1 MTRRRWSRLVVG
13 LLALASVAVLAWMQ
27 SESAGEA
34 ACRLLREEVPKA
46 TGLQLQIDRCQLD
59 PLDAQVVVSGLRL
72 IDPATGRDVVAAD
85 EARVALRGLVLGGVA
100 LSRVVL
106 VRPKVELDLP
116 KPKPEGS
123 APSSTCPLDPLRRL
137 RVGSLDIEQAQL
149 SLGLP
154 DVGRLQI
161 DGLDV
166 RASLDA
172 ARGDVEAG
180 WRGGSVWLVAQ
191 QKRLALGRASVQLG
205 VELATN
211 QLTVDRSTVNV
222 EGASLSVNGAIEGL
236 CDGPPRLALGGQ
248 VFVALQPLNRLGLG
262 LPPLSGQVWA
272 KVSIAGRLDAPTLR
286 AEANASKVALGPFTP
301 GDFSVRVAYA
311 NDAVTLEEFSTKV
324 AGGGEILVSG
334 EVGLTAGY
342 PVTAK
347 VQTKDASLARV
358 LERAS
363 ITGAWVDFP
372 ATVATTV
379 TGKLVPLRL
388 GGDVE
393 FDSGPFTL
401 ASRAF
406 DAPKT
411 EGTDILQFAQAG
423 GTFHLSVTDQY
434 VGFEG
439 AQLHAGVGRGTR
451 ASADV
456 RLYFDLDKRG
466 LDIRAQLDAV
476 DLRDFGAIAE
486 LPWSGVGT
494 ARATIKGP
502 PADLVIDGQLSL
514 RDFKLAGYSLGVV
527 QSQLRYVGDTLS
539 FPGIAAQKG
548 ASQYFGDVALQFADE
563 GLQTRALVQMP
574 DGRAEDIIEILR
586 DLSPSMENVVGDIT
600 GTLALVAAVDSP
612 AKQLTGLIAVQA
624 QDVAYQDRRLG
635 AANLVLRFED
645 GERLVLDPTTFE
657 GPLGR
662 TTADG
667 AWAFAGPLDFRL
679 AVEAGRLGELVDPAG
694 KRGWAIAGDLA
705 ATAVVSGTTDEVKLT
720 GTLRS
725 SNVLYESRP
734 LGPLQLQLDF
744 LGLELAYR
752 GRVVDGVDLAGTLT
766 LRGDVPAKARLSVS
780 LPDVIAA
787 FVKAGTGVTVGV
799 SGTVDVVGPLKN
811 VDALVASAQLS
822 RLEFARGE
830 LTAKNVEPAELRWD
844 KGALEVRALSLRGPA
859 MQISAAGRWGPS
871 TVDLSSSG
879 FVDLRLLSSVTSLV
893 ERTAG
898 RLDFTASFTGS
909 VREPKLAG
917 GADVSELRALV
928 KGYDVALKNVSA
940 HADFSESRVLIQDLI
955 GFVNDGRLRGRG
967 SAKLDKLS
975 LKGLELGLDL
985 DDVTVAVQPG
995 LPATVSGTLAVDYR
1009 PELTQVLGSLE
1020 LQKLHYTQPL
1030 TVDGLIASAR
1040 AYRVP
1045 SDERPQEW
1053 LRFDIDVL
1061 AGDDV
1066 RVDNNLAKGRFAGK
1080 VKLAGTNVRPVL
1092 VGALEATENSQATF
1106 RGNTYVVTRGLLQ
1119 FNNGLWPTFDLG
1131 LQTQIRDYLVKVKAF
1146 GRIDDPRVNLS
1157 SEPGLPESDLLTLVT
1172 LGVTSAQGLQQQAGL
1187 GLAAEAL
1194 LSASGLDQQ
1203 VQRFLKDSVGLK
1215 DQEVRFTTT
1224 YNEATGTTEPAV
1236 SWEGK
1241 VVVDNLKVS
1250 VTQPVTG
1257 RGTKAQAEYRF
1268 SRGASARAHWDNQN
1282 QNTSF
1287 GNPGVDVRWRFELE

>member
-1 MTRRRWSRLVVG
+1 MRRRWPRVLAVLLVLG
-13 LLALASVAVLAWMQ
+13 ALAGLAWLR

-46 TGLQLQIDRCQLD
+46 LGADLHVAKCEID
-59 PLDAQVVVSGLRL
+59 PLDARVVVSGLRVV
-72 IDPATGRDVVAAD
+72 DRKTGRDLVSAD

-100 LSRVVL
+100 LSRVSL

-116 KPKPEGS
+116 AAS
-123 APSSTCPLDPLRRL
+123 AEPDAAPTTCPLEPLRRL
-137 RVGSLDIEQAQL
+137 RIGSLDVEQAQV

-154 DVGRLQI
+154 DVGRVQL

-180 WRGGSVWLVAQ
+180 WRGGSLWLVAQ

-205 VELATN
+205 LELNTN
-211 QLTVDRSTVNV
+211 QLTVDRSTLNV

-248 VFVALQPLNRLGLG
+248 VFVALEPLNRLALG
-262 LPPLSGQVWA
+262 LPQLSGQVWA
-272 KVSIAGRLDAPTLR
+272 KLSVAGRVDAPTLR
-286 AEANASKVALGPFTP
+286 AEVNASKVALGPFTP

-311 NDAVTLEEFSTKV
+311 KDAVTLEEFTTKI
-324 AGGGEILVSG
+324 AGGGEVKVSG
-334 EVGLTAGY
+334 EVGLGPGY

-372 ATVATTV
+372 ATVSTTV

-393 FDSGPFTL
+393 FDLGRFVL

-406 DAPKT
+406 DAPK
-411 EGTDILQFAQAG
+411 GDSTDILEFAQSG

-439 AQLHAGVGRGTR
+439 AQIHAGVNKNTR

-514 RDFKLAGYSLGVV
+514 RDFKLSGYSLGVV

-548 ASQYFGDVALQFADE
+548 ASQYFGDVALQFAPE

-574 DGRAEDIIEILR
+574 DGRAEDVIEILR

-624 QDVAYQDRRLG
+624 QDVTYQDRRLG
-635 AANLVLRFED
+635 AANMVLRFED
-645 GERLVLDPTTFE
+645 GDRLVLDPTTFE

-667 AWAFAGPLDFRL
+667 AWTFAGPLDFRL
-679 AVEAGRLGELVDPAG
+679 NLEAGRLGELIDPAG
-694 KRGWAIAGDLA
+694 RRGWAVAGDLS
-705 ATAVVSGTTDEVKLT
+705 ATATVGGTTDEVKVT
-720 GTLRS
+720 GAVRS
-725 SNVLYESRP
+725 SNVLFEGRR
-734 LGPLQLQLDF
+734 LGPLDVALDF
-744 LGLELAYR
+744 LGRELAYR

-766 LRGDVPAKARLSVS
+766 LRGDIPAKAKLAIS
-780 LPDVIAA
+780 LPDVIGS
-787 FVKAGTGVTVGV
+787 FVKPGTGVTIAVAGA
-799 SGTVDVVGPLKN
+799 VDVAGPLKN
-811 VDALVASAQLS
+811 VDALVASAQLT
-822 RLEFARGE
+822 RLELARGE
-830 LTAKNVEPAELRWD
+830 LTAKNVEPAELRWNR
-844 KGALEVRALSLRGPA
+844 GALEVRALSLRGPA
-859 MQISAAGRWGPS
+859 MQVSAAGRWGPS

-898 RLDFTASFTGS
+898 RLDFTASFTGG

-917 GADVSELRALV
+917 SADVSDLRALV

-967 SAKLDKLS
+967 AARLDKLS

-1030 TVDGLIASAR
+1030 TVEGLIASAR

-1053 LRFDIDVL
+1053 LRFDVDVL
-1061 AGDDV
+1061 AGEDV
-1066 RVDNNLAKGRFAGK
+1066 RVDNNLAKGRFVGK

-1092 VGALEATENSQATF
+1092 VGALEAAENSQATF
-1106 RGNTYVVTRGLLQ
+1106 RGNTYAVTRGLLQ
-1119 FNNGLWPTFDLG
+1119 FNSGLWPTFDLG
-1131 LQTQIRDYLVKVKAF
+1131 VQTQIRDYLVKVKAF

-1157 SEPGLPESDLLTLVT
+1157 SEPGLPEADLLTLVT

-1241 VVVDNLKVS
+1241 VVLDNLKVS

-1268 SRGASARAHWDNQN
+1268 SRSAAARAHWDNQN

-1287 GNPGVDVRWRFELE
+1287 GNPGVDVRWRFEVE